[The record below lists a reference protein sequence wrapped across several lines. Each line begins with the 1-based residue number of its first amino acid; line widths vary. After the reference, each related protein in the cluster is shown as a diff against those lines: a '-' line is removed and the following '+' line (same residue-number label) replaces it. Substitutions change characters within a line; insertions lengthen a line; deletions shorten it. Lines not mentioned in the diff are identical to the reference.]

1 MPTYPRSPGAG
12 FWLLGTGALLAFA
25 LSIFDYLWTGNG
37 IHGTPGAL
45 LVVISSALMLGAIVF
60 LYVAPLIVSWLRAT
74 LMVLIL
80 LDIVGTAAAAYFL
93 EADLLL
99 AAVVLSFIGWIWR
112 LARQRPIPA
121 QAANVAAILALG
133 AFSALGAAM
142 LTGGLAR
149 AQQSP
154 ATSVPAQQTPT
165 TPKTTP
171 TPAETTPSSQPAAPA
186 AAPSASSSTPSQPAT
201 ESQSAVPAQPSPP
214 SQPTAQTQP
223 PAPAIVGATD
233 YKGWYTFNGNLEDQK
248 YSTASQITPDNVG
261 SLTKAWEVH
270 TGDVSDGSG
279 GKPKSDWSA
288 TPLFV
293 NDTVYVSTPFYR
305 IFALAPDTGKVK
317 WTYDT
322 HALLK
327 ALTQPDLKTR
337 GVAYW
342 QAAKPQAGVACQKIV
357 YIGTMDAKLHA
368 VDADTGKRCDGF
380 AKDGVL
386 DLNQWNTT
394 NNKWP
399 LSILQPPTVYK
410 DTLFIGWAG
419 KDWADAQAPPGTVF
433 AVNAQTGKL
442 KWTFN
447 ALPPAIAKATGTAN
461 VWASMSVDPER
472 GILYIPIS
480 SPSPN
485 FYGGNRKEKLPL
497 ETSVTALDADTGK
510 VIWSRQI
517 VHHDIWDYD
526 TNSPPTLVDIRQ
538 DGKTIP
544 ALVQTSKMGIIF
556 VLNRLTGA
564 PIYPITERKVPQSD
578 VPGEQSSPTQ
588 PYVAT
593 PEPTVPD
600 RFPGIS
606 AVADIASFGQCSRTF
621 KSLRYDGRYTP
632 PSLQGTLAYP
642 STAGGVE
649 WGGGAVDPS
658 SGIYVVN
665 SSYVAQ
671 IYKLMT
677 RENYDAADKG
687 KKPSANGYYP
697 QTGSPYGFYLT
708 NFVNFLGMPCWK
720 PPYGSLSA
728 YDLNTGKLV
737 WKKPFGEVQKWGFY
751 MPQSWGSVTIGAP
764 LITKSG
770 VIFIGGSM
778 DARVR
783 AIDLKSGKVLWKAL
797 VDAPAVANPAT
808 YMYKGKQYAVF
819 VAGGNAILKPQA
831 SDEIVAYAL
840 PTG

>member
-1 MPTYPRSPGAG
+1 
-12 FWLLGTGALLAFA
+12 
-25 LSIFDYLWTGNG
+25 
-37 IHGTPGAL
+37 
-45 LVVISSALMLGAIVF
+45 
-60 LYVAPLIVSWLRAT
+60 
-74 LMVLIL
+74 
-80 LDIVGTAAAAYFL
+80 
-93 EADLLL
+93 
-99 AAVVLSFIGWIWR
+99 
-112 LARQRPIPA
+112 
-121 QAANVAAILALG
+121 
-133 AFSALGAAM
+133 M
-142 LTGGLAR
+142 LTGGVAR
-149 AQQSP
+149 AQQ
-154 ATSVPAQQTPT
+154 TSEPPNAAQQAPAGQSTVDHA
-165 TPKTTP
+165 P
-171 TPAETTPSSQPAAPA
+171 TPPSSTTAPDI
-186 AAPSASSSTPSQPAT
+186 PSQL
-201 ESQSAVPAQPSPP
+201 
-214 SQPTAQTQP
+214 QPTK
-223 PAPAIVGATD
+223 PAIVGTTD
-233 YKGWYTFNGNLEDQK
+233 YKGWYTFNGNLENQK
-248 YSTASQITPDNVG
+248 FSTASQITPDNAAKLV
-261 SLTKAWEVH
+261 KAWDVH

-279 GKPKSDWSA
+279 KLPKSDWSA

-293 NDTVYVSTPFYR
+293 NNTVYVSTPFYR
-305 IFALAPDTGKVK
+305 IFALEPDTGKVK

-327 ALTQPDLKTR
+327 AMTQPDLKTR

-342 QAAKPQAGVACQKIV
+342 QAATPQAGTACQKIV

-368 VDADTGKRCDGF
+368 VDADTGKPCAGF

-419 KDWADAQAPPGTVF
+419 KDWADAEAPPGTVF
-433 AVNAQTGKL
+433 AVNAQTGAL

-447 ALPPAIAKATGTAN
+447 ALPPQIAQKTGTAN
-461 VWASMSVDPER
+461 VWASMSVDPEH
-472 GILYIPIS
+472 GLLYIPIS

-485 FYGGNRKEKLPL
+485 FYGGNRKAKLPL
-497 ETSVTALDADTGK
+497 ETSVTALDANTGK
-510 VIWSRQI
+510 VVWSRQI

-556 VLNRLTGA
+556 VLNRLTGE
-564 PIYPITERKVPQSD
+564 PVYPITERKVPQSD
-578 VPGEQSSPTQ
+578 VAGEQSSPTQ
-588 PYVAT
+588 PYVAK

-606 AVADIASFGQCSRTF
+606 TIADIASFGQCSRTF
-621 KSLRYDGRYTP
+621 NSLRYEGRYTP
-632 PSLQGTLAYP
+632 PSLKGTLAYP

-649 WGGGAVDPS
+649 WGGGAVDPAT
-658 SGIYVVN
+658 GVYVVN

-677 RENYDAADKG
+677 RKDYDAADKG

-720 PPYGSLSA
+720 PPYGTLSA
-728 YDLNTGKLV
+728 YDLNTGKLL

-751 MPQSWGSVTIGAP
+751 MPKSWGSVTIGAP

-783 AIDLKSGKVLWKAL
+783 AIDLKSGKVLWKAQ

-808 YMYKGKQYAVF
+808 YTYKGKQYVVF

-831 SDEIVAYAL
+831 SDEVVAYAL
-840 PTG
+840 PSG